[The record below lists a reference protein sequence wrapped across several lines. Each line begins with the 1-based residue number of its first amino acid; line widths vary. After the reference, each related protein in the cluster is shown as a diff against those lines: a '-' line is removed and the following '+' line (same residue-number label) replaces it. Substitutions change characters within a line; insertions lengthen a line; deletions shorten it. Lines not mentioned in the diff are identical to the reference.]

1 MRLLIVEDDDAIA
14 APLVRAVQR
23 EGYDVH
29 RVATGSEA
37 IDHVAAGAT
46 DLVLLDLGLP
56 DLDGLDVCRRLR
68 SDGYAGGILILTARA
83 GELDRVVGLDVG
95 ADDYLAKPFS
105 LSELLARIRAL
116 LRRSARAGGTD
127 LAPATG
133 HEPPAT
139 ATTAGAPEAGSGARL
154 RVDRAARRAWVGG
167 AELPLTAKEFD
178 VLVLLEA
185 QRGAVVTR
193 ETLMAE
199 VWDENWFGSTKTL
212 DATVGRL
219 RQKLQDGGAPVVL
232 GNVRGVGFRLE
243 DAPAD
248 A

>member
-23 EGYDVH
+23 EGYDVT
-29 RVATGSEA
+29 RVAAGQPA
-37 IDHVAAGAT
+37 LDHVAAGGA

-56 DLDGLDVCRRLR
+56 DMDGLDVCRQLR
-68 SDGYAGGILILTARA
+68 SDGFEGGIVILTARA

-105 LSELLARIRAL
+105 LSELLARVRAL
-116 LRRSARAGGTD
+116 LRRSGR
-127 LAPATG
+127 
-133 HEPPAT
+133 
-139 ATTAGAPEAGSGARL
+139 ATTADAVPEPGPPTTSTSSPSPGPAADGF

-167 AELPLTAKEFD
+167 VELALTAKEFD
-178 VLVLLEA
+178 VLALLDD
-185 QRGAVVTR
+185 QRGAVVSR

-232 GNVRGVGFRLE
+232 GTVRGVGFRLE
-243 DAPAD
+243 GAAPDA
-248 A
+248 

>member
-14 APLVRAVQR
+14 APLLRAVQR
-23 EGYDVH
+23 EGYDVT
-29 RVATGSEA
+29 RVAAGQPALE
-37 IDHVAAGAT
+37 HVAAGGV

-56 DLDGLDVCRRLR
+56 DMDGLDVCRQLR
-68 SDGYAGGILILTARA
+68 ADGFEGGIVILTARA

-105 LSELLARIRAL
+105 LSELLARVRAL
-116 LRRSARAGGTD
+116 LRRSGRSAADPETEAAAPVP
-127 LAPATG
+127 APA
-133 HEPPAT
+133 PAS
-139 ATTAGAPEAGSGARL
+139 APTSTNGF
-154 RVDRAARRAWVGG
+154 RVDRAARRAWVDSV
-167 AELPLTAKEFD
+167 ELALTAKEFD
-178 VLVLLEA
+178 VLALLDT
-185 QRGAVVTR
+185 QHGAVVSR

-212 DATVGRL
+212 DATIGRL

-232 GNVRGVGFRLE
+232 GTVRGVGFRLE
-243 DAPAD
+243 DAAPD